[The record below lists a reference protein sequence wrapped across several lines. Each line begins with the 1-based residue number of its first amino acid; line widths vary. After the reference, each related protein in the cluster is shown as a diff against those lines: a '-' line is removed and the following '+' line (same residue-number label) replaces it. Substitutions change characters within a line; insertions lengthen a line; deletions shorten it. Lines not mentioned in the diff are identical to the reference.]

1 VLGLSLQPGV
11 IDVLHKVDAFESAV
25 QATQIP
31 NLMFVAA
38 GRLNSTGLAGLAA
51 ADLKCLFDRMRAEFD
66 FVVVDGSPILPV
78 VDTRLIAQHVD
89 AVVLSVLR
97 DVSCT
102 PHVRAACQLLEMF
115 SVPILGVVVTG
126 ARGDVYH
133 TRYEPVSDV
142 NAN

>member
-1 VLGLSLQPGV
+1 MSLEPG
-11 IDVLHKVDAFESAV
+11 IVDLLAKAETFEAAV

-31 NLMFVAA
+31 NLMFIPA
-38 GRLNSTGLAGLAA
+38 GRWKGSGLSRLAA
-51 ADLKCLFDRMRAEFD
+51 DDLKCLFDRLRSEFE

-102 PHVRAACQLLEMF
+102 PQVRAACQLLELF
-115 SVPILGVVVTG
+115 NVPILGVVMTG
-126 ARGDVYH
+126 SRGDGYYS
-133 TRYEPVSDV
+133 RYGYDPYIDV
-142 NAN
+142 KAT